1 MAAKLLRVS
10 AFGAVLL
17 FAQACFAQQACP
29 PPQIPAPALGLD
41 IFNDKQEMDL
51 GDAIAEHVQRSF
63 LVIDDE
69 DLTGYV
75 QRIGQRLLAQAPPT
89 GLQLQFFLY
98 DSPEANA
105 ETMPGGRVYVSR
117 KLVAMTRNEDELAS
131 VIGHELGHVL
141 THQPAVRLSQLFRD
155 ALGVTQP
162 GTREEIFHS
171 YELLQES
178 VVRKKKAFQH
188 SGGEKDEQGIADQVG
203 IQLIT
208 RAGYSPKAFGDF
220 FDRLADTRGKTGN
233 WLSDLV
239 GTTRPDSK
247 RLREILKQT
256 PALTAAC
263 PAPTNTSNPSEFQ
276 KWQASVVSYSGLGH
290 KEQLRGVFNKT
301 TLNPPLQSDIRQVR
315 YSPDG
320 KYILA
325 QDESTI
331 FVMTRQPFANYF
343 TIYAPDALP
352 ANFTP
357 DSLSIVFYTDS
368 LRVESWSIA
377 DKVRASVNEMTIPHG
392 CIQTEMSPN
401 GKYLACY
408 GEEFDLSLYEV
419 STNDQVFHKKEFY
432 EPHSF
437 REFFEVF
444 LARLIGGST
453 HIVEMHFSPEGR
465 YLLAGAMGGSTT
477 LGVDLT
483 SMQSISMPGS
493 VKVLLVRHFAFLGL
507 DKIVGVDAYN
517 PKNSGIV
524 KFPSGESVAKLAL
537 GDQKIDAATNKR
549 YLLLRP
555 IKEHPVGVVDLET
568 QKIILG
574 SDRSS
579 IDIFDDNYVR
589 ERIDGDLGMVTV
601 ADQKEVGRV
610 KLPLG
615 QLGHLSA
622 FGISPNLRWMAISE
636 KSRGAVWDLLQ
647 SKRVF
652 YVRGFTGASVS
663 AEGTIDADFSK
674 FQETK
679 RSMVHMD
686 VASGQIQ
693 AGLEIGDTQISQ
705 KGSVLLRTTHKG
717 KDDWKPRNIELE
729 ALDARANAVLWKR
742 DYPKEAP
749 SVGSSRS
756 EGNLVF
762 FWPANSD
769 GAKLEIKNDAA
780 LSQRWQKMDANNEDY
795 FLEVIE
801 PRSGKILGSSVVRT
815 GKGAFRINVAESSG
829 NWLVVSDSKN
839 RLLIYSMKTG
849 EQTGI
854 LFGRRPVISGAMSLL
869 ASENERGQL
878 TIYDLNTL
886 ARSEQYVFTSPIAY
900 TYFAADNRRL
910 FVLTGNQTAY
920 FILLPQAKTKSVSAA
935 TTAEPKKN

>member
-1 MAAKLLRVS
+1 MNVFRKFLRMAFWGVTFLTVP
-10 AFGAVLL
+10 
-17 FAQACFAQQACP
+17 CIAQQACP
-29 PPQIPAPALGLD
+29 PPQIPAPDPKKD
-41 IFNDKQEMDL
+41 IFSDKQEMDL
-51 GDAIAEHVQRSF
+51 GDAIAEQLQRSF

-75 QRIGQRLLAQAPPT
+75 QHIGQKLLAQAPPT

-131 VIGHELGHVL
+131 VLGHELGHVL
-141 THQPAVRLSQLFRD
+141 THQPAIRLTQWFRD

-178 VVRKKKAFQH
+178 VVRKKKAFQR

-203 IQLIT
+203 IQLIV
-208 RAGYSPKAFGDF
+208 RAGYSAKAFGDF
-220 FDRLADTRGKTGN
+220 FDRLADTKGKTGN

-239 GTTRPDSK
+239 GTTKPDAK

-263 PAPTNTSNPSEFQ
+263 AVPANTSNPIEFQ

-290 KEQLRGVFNKT
+290 KEQLHGVFSKT
-301 TLNPPLQSDIRQVR
+301 TLNPPLQSDMRQVR

-331 FVMTRQPFANYF
+331 FVMTREPFAAYF
-343 TIYAPDALP
+343 TIFAPDALP
-352 ANFTP
+352 ASFTP
-357 DSLSIVFYTDS
+357 DSQSIIFYTDS

-377 DKVRASVNEMTIPHG
+377 DKVRTSVNEMTIPHG
-392 CIQTEMSPN
+392 CIQTEISPN

-419 STNDQVFHKKEFY
+419 GSNDQVFHKKDFY

-437 REFFEVF
+437 REFIEVF
-444 LARLIGGST
+444 LARLLGGSI
-453 HIVEMHFSPEGR
+453 HIVEMHFSPEER
-465 YLLAGAMGGSTT
+465 YLLAGAMGGSPT
-477 LGVDLT
+477 LGVDLS
-483 SMQSISMPGS
+483 SMQTISMPGS
-493 VKVLLVRHFAFLGL
+493 VKALLVRHFAFLGP
-507 DKIVGVDAYN
+507 DRIVGVDPYY

-524 KFPSGESVAKLAL
+524 KFPSGESVTKLQL
-537 GDQKIDAATNKR
+537 GDQRIDIATNPR

-555 IKEHPVGVVDLET
+555 IKEHPVGVIDLET
-568 QKIILG
+568 QKIIIG
-574 SDRSS
+574 SDRNS
-579 IDIFDDNYVR
+579 IDIFGENYVR

-601 ADQKEVGRV
+601 ADQREVGRV

-622 FGISPNLRWMAISE
+622 FAISPNLRWMAISE
-636 KSRGAVWDLLQ
+636 KSRGGVWDLLQ
-647 SKRVF
+647 SKRIF

-663 AEGTIDADFSK
+663 AEGTVDADFSK

-679 RSMVHMD
+679 RSMAHMD
-686 VASGQIQ
+686 TASGQIE
-693 AGLEIGDTQISQ
+693 AGMEIDEMQISQ

-717 KDDWKPRNIELE
+717 KDDWKPRNIELA
-729 ALDARANAVLWKR
+729 ALDAKTGAVLWKR

-749 SVGSSRS
+749 SVASIRS

-769 GAKLEIKNDAA
+769 GTKLEIKNDAT

-795 FLEVIE
+795 FLEVVE

-815 GKGAFRINVAESSG
+815 GKGAFRMTVAESSG
-829 NWLVVSDSKN
+829 DWLVVSDSKN
-839 RLLIYSMKTG
+839 RLLVYSMKTG

-854 LFGRRPVISGAMSLL
+854 LFGRRPVISGPMSLL
-869 ASENERGQL
+869 TCENERGQL
-878 TIYDLNTL
+878 ALYDLNTL
-886 ARSEQYVFTSPIAY
+886 ARREQYVFTSPIAY
-900 TYFAADNRRL
+900 SYFAADNRRL
-910 FVLTGNQTAY
+910 FVLTGNQAAY
-920 FILLPQAKTKSVSAA
+920 FIMLPRADAKSANV
-935 TTAEPKKN
+935 TTAEPRKN